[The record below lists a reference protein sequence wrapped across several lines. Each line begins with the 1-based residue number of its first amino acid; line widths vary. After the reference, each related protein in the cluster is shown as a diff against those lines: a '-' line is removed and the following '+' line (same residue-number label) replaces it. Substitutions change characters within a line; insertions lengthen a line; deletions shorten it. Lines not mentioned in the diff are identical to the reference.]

1 MLSTGRQS
9 ASDENETDPE
19 PRQFH
24 NWEGKDI
31 ANILLPDVEEEDSSS
46 ESSSGSD
53 SESDPDLFSDVE
65 EGDST
70 PQATKTAQST
80 QSTSTQSTQSTQI
93 SQVTQTT
100 QTAQSTQSTQ
110 TQDETETPEA
120 HTLSTKCCALF

>member
-24 NWEGKDI
+24 NWEGKDV

-70 PQATKTAQST
+70 PQ
-80 QSTSTQSTQSTQI
+80 
-93 SQVTQTT
+93 
-100 QTAQSTQSTQ
+100 STQ
-110 TQDETETPEA
+110 TQDETEAPEA
-120 HTLSTKCCALF
+120 QTLSTKCCALL

>member
-1 MLSTGRQS
+1 MEQLLSTGRQS

-24 NWEGKDI
+24 NWEGKDV

-80 QSTSTQSTQSTQI
+80 QST
-93 SQVTQTT
+93 
-100 QTAQSTQSTQ
+100 Q

-120 HTLSTKCCALF
+120 QTLSTKCCALL